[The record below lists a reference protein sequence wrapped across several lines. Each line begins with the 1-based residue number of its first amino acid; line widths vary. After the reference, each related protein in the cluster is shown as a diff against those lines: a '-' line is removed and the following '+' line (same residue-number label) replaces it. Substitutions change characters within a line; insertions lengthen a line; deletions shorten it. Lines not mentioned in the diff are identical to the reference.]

1 MTSEKSFLKNHI
13 QNEVEKL
20 VLDPSLE
27 IKIQH
32 ISGSTDLYSL
42 FLFNFQV
49 EGYCRPLA
57 LMSNKAF

>member
-49 EGYCRPLA
+49 
-57 LMSNKAF
+57 